1 MERRPTIYDV
11 AKVAGVAASTVSR
24 AFARPGR
31 VNAETAARIFEAA
44 RELGY
49 RTTALPGLTT
59 SRSRTLALVVT
70 DITNPFYA
78 EIIRGAHE
86 AAAELGYTLSLSHT
100 QEDADIERAW
110 IEHELGTV
118 EGVVLAS
125 SRMSDSTIRMLAKQK
140 PVVVLNRR
148 LPEVPC
154 LLVDNARGMRRAL
167 EHLGEL
173 GHTSVT
179 YLAGPEASWTD
190 GIRWQALRE
199 AGFELDM
206 RIRRVGPTQHPTID
220 AGFARV
226 REIMSQPTTAVIAYN
241 DVLAIGVIKGLRRMG
256 VGVPDDVSVVGV
268 DNILLA
274 EVVEPELTTVAAPL
288 RAQGETAVRN
298 LVAMVGGA
306 VSSRQPL
313 VLPVTLVVRRSTA
326 PRSRKAA
333 SPARVPSAAGPT
345 TLP

>member
-1 MERRPTIYDV
+1 MEPRPTIYDV
-11 AKVAGVAASTVSR
+11 AKAAGVAASTVSR

-31 VNAETAARIFEAA
+31 VNADTAARVFAAA

-49 RTTALPGLTT
+49 RTTSLPGLTT

-86 AAAELGYTLSLSHT
+86 AAADLGYAIRLSHT
-100 QEDADIERAW
+100 QEDAHIERAW
-110 IEHELGTV
+110 IEHELSTV

-125 SRMSDSTIRMLAKQK
+125 SRMSDSTIRTLAKQK

-179 YLAGPEASWTD
+179 YLSGPEASWTD
-190 GIRWQALRE
+190 GVRWQALRE

-206 RIRRVGPTQHPTID
+206 
-220 AGFARV
+220 
-226 REIMSQPTTAVIAYN
+226 
-241 DVLAIGVIKGLRRMG
+241 
-256 VGVPDDVSVVGV
+256 
-268 DNILLA
+268 
-274 EVVEPELTTVAAPL
+274 
-288 RAQGETAVRN
+288 
-298 LVAMVGGA
+298 
-306 VSSRQPL
+306 
-313 VLPVTLVVRRSTA
+313 
-326 PRSRKAA
+326 
-333 SPARVPSAAGPT
+333 
-345 TLP
+345 